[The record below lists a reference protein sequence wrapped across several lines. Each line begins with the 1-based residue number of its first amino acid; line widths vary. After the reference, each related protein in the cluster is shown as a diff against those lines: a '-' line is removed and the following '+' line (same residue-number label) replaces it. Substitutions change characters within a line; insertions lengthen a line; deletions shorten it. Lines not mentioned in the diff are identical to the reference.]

1 MVDLA
6 GVQDARR
13 AKRAESMFISKNSYI
28 LLVVSCRVAASH
40 AMSMDVEAW
49 LHYLVVLVPAVSIVV
64 GATNTKVSPMD
75 GERCGMVGVIL
86 VDIEEVCGNP
96 DPADFTLNRVV
107 ESFEFGVLP
116 RVSVWVFEG
125 G

>member
-6 GVQDARR
+6 GVQDARC
-13 AKRAESMFISKNSYI
+13 AERAETVLVSKNGKI
-28 LLVVSCRVAASH
+28 LLIVSCRVAASH
-40 AMSMDVEAW
+40 AVSMNVEAW
-49 LHYLVVLVPAVSIVV
+49 LHYLVVPVPVV
-64 GATNTKVSPMD
+64 PIIIGATNTKVSPMD
-75 GERCGMVGVIL
+75 RERCGMIGVVL

-96 DPADFTLNRVV
+96 DPADFSLNRIV

-116 RVSVWVFEG
+116 RMSVWVFEG

>member
-6 GVQDARR
+6 GMQDARC
-13 AKRAESMFISKNSYI
+13 AERAETVLVSKNGKI
-28 LLVVSCRVAASH
+28 LLIVSCWVAASH
-40 AMSMDVEAW
+40 AVSMDVEAW
-49 LHYLVVLVPAVSIVV
+49 LHDLVVLVPAVSIIV
-64 GATNTKVSPMD
+64 GATNTEVSPMD
-75 GERCGMVGVIL
+75 GERYGMVGVVL

-96 DPADFTLNRVV
+96 DPADFSLNRIV

-116 RVSVWVFEG
+116 RMSVWVFEG

>member
-6 GVQDARR
+6 GVQDARC
-13 AKRAESMFISKNSYI
+13 AERAETVLVSKNGKI
-28 LLVVSCRVAASH
+28 LLIVSCRVAASH
-40 AMSMDVEAW
+40 AVSMDVEAW
-49 LHYLVVLVPAVSIVV
+49 LHYLVVPVPAVSIIV
-64 GATNTKVSPMD
+64 GATNTEVSPMD
-75 GERCGMVGVIL
+75 RERCGMVGVVL

-96 DPADFTLNRVV
+96 DPADFSLNRIV

-116 RVSVWVFEG
+116 RMSVWVFEG